1 MSLDDLLKQAEHLG
15 HEAVDKAKDVVDDRG
30 GTDAL
35 KTDAGEVKEAL
46 TGDGS
51 LKERAT
57 EALDAVKDPG
67 APGEDA
73 PKVATPPPPPAQK

>member
-15 HEAVDKAKDVVDDRG
+15 QEAVEKAKDVVDDRG

-35 KTDAGEVKEAL
+35 KTDAGEVKDAL

-51 LKERAT
+51 LKDRAT

-73 PKVATPPPPPAQK
+73 PQAAPPPPAQK

>member
-15 HEAVDKAKDVVDDRG
+15 QEAVDKAKHVVDERG

-35 KTDAGEVKEAL
+35 KEDAGEVKEAL

-57 EALDAVKDPG
+57 EALEAVKDPG

-73 PKVATPPPPPAQK
+73 PKAATPPPATPK

>member
-1 MSLDDLLKQAEHLG
+1 MSLDDLLKQAENLG
-15 HEAVDKAKDVVDDRG
+15 QEAVAKAKDVVDDRG

-35 KTDAGEVKEAL
+35 KTDASEVKDAL

-51 LKERAT
+51 LKDRAT

-67 APGEDA
+67 APGADA
-73 PKVATPPPPPAQK
+73 PQAATPPPAPKQ

>member
-15 HEAVDKAKDVVDDRG
+15 QEAVDKAKDVVDDRG

-51 LKERAT
+51 LKDRAT

-67 APGEDA
+67 APGQDA
-73 PKVATPPPPPAQK
+73 PKAATPPPPPAQK